1 MTTLILSNFEKS
13 RREKEEMSLMFTAP
27 EIYAGRRAEIE
38 AARAARTPFIAEEL
52 AEEQAAAAAAAA
64 KPPVV
69 VKPLPDPM
77 TAETRRIVLGGHK
90 APEKPDFHGC
100 AYFDG
105 APWDICYACEYER
118 NPAAYQRSVRHSELV
133 QLISAYWRSPQ
144 KGEAVK
150 RWSNETLE
158 RVVRFLDTPRASRS
172 FTDEHVCDKDFRSS
186 DYELLAALRA
196 LHSV

>member
-38 AARAARTPFIAEEL
+38 AARAARAPFIEKEI
-52 AEEQAAAAAAAA
+52 AEEQAAAAAKAA

-69 VKPLPDPM
+69 VRPLPDPM
-77 TAETRRIVLGGHK
+77 SARTRHIVLGGHK

-100 AYFDG
+100 AYFEG
-105 APWDICYACEYER
+105 APWEICYACEYER
-118 NPAAYQRSVRHSELV
+118 DSSAYKRSIRHSELV
-133 QLISAYWRSPQ
+133 QLISAYCRDTR
-144 KGEAVK
+144 KGEAAK
-150 RWSNETLE
+150 RWSNEALE
-158 RVVRFLDTPRASRS
+158 RIVSFLDTPRASRS
-172 FTDEHVCDKDFRSS
+172 FTDEQVCDKDFRSS

-196 LHSV
+196 LHSL